1 MYLYTQT
8 APTPKT
14 LLKPSYL
21 QQGIIG
27 EAHDL
32 ICLIV
37 LSSKTPSSSVN
48 LSWNL
53 TSNDS
58 RVSVIPT
65 TITVDDSIG
74 IIYTTVIQFIY
85 LVKEDAENY
94 TCTLTIEGDSA
105 ESIFD
110 LEIISKYGLFIRYSN
125 AKWIAIKNF

>member
-1 MYLYTQT
+1 MIF
-8 APTPKT
+8 
-14 LLKPSYL
+14 LKPSYL

-32 ICLIV
+32 ICLIA

-48 LSWNL
+48 LTWNS

-58 RVSVIPT
+58 RVAVIPT

-74 IIYTTVIQFIY
+74 IMYTTMIQFIY
-85 LVKEDAENY
+85 LVEEDEENY

-105 ESIFD
+105 ESVFN
-110 LEIISKYGLFIRYSN
+110 LQIISKYGLFI
-125 AKWIAIKNF
+125 